1 MDNQRCHAAA
11 LAEPLSRNSQKGSP
25 STPPFPRTP
34 FSPCCLLPALTR
46 KKEIQ
51 KLWLLWGRP
60 VAFNLPRSFGDV
72 AKSGIEA
79 IEAALAA
86 GLCLLV
92 SVRRVSGQRYS
103 AFESGDLR
111 VLAPLDVHKYAFG
124 CESCADR
131 LG

>member
-1 MDNQRCHAAA
+1 MATHT
-11 LAEPLSRNSQKGSP
+11 
-25 STPPFPRTP
+25 STPP
-34 FSPCCLLPALTR
+34 
-46 KKEIQ
+46 
-51 KLWLLWGRP
+51 WGRP

>member
-1 MDNQRCHAAA
+1 MNATAREAG
-11 LAEPLSRNSQKGSP
+11 SRIHSVVPPGCIEFASIGWGCIVSAIGRVSRKLVP
-25 STPPFPRTP
+25 SRRTTSTTPP
-34 FSPCCLLPALTR
+34 
-46 KKEIQ
+46 
-51 KLWLLWGRP
+51 WGRP
-60 VAFNLPRSFGDV
+60 VAFNPPRSFGDV

-124 CESCADR
+124 CESCADS